1 MAAALH
7 RNIKFRGYE
16 GGQHH
21 VISVIIIVIIICIS
35 DFQKFGFVGF

>member
-7 RNIKFRGYE
+7 RNIKSGGSE

-21 VISVIIIVIIICIS
+21 VISVVIIVIIICIL
-35 DFQKFGFVGF
+35 DFQKFGFLGF